1 MLKKILNKTIR
12 RVLNMFKLTKESGLV
27 KNVWVPLILNGT
39 YTFEQCPNLFNLRE
53 VVQEVLIEVGFIK
66 EEPTA

>member
-1 MLKKILNKTIR
+1 MFKTINKIKR

-39 YTFEQCPNLFNLRE
+39 YTFAQCPNLFNLRE
-53 VVQEVLIEVGFIK
+53 VVEEVLIEVGFIVV
-66 EEPTA
+66 E

>member
-1 MLKKILNKTIR
+1 
-12 RVLNMFKLTKESGLV
+12 MFKLNKESGLV

-53 VVQEVLIEVGFIK
+53 VVEEVLEEMGFFT
-66 EEPTA
+66 E

>member
-1 MLKKILNKTIR
+1 MFNKIIR
-12 RVLNMFKLTKESGLV
+12 RVLSMFTLTKESGLV
-27 KNVWVPLILNGT
+27 KNVWIPLIMNGT

-66 EEPTA
+66 EEPTTE

>member
-1 MLKKILNKTIR
+1 
-12 RVLNMFKLTKESGLV
+12 MFTLTKESGLV
-27 KNVWVPLILNGT
+27 KNVWIPLIMNGT

-66 EEPTA
+66 EEPTTE

>member
-1 MLKKILNKTIR
+1 MLKKVLNKIKR
-12 RVLNMFKLTKESGLV
+12 RVLSMFKLTKESGIV

-53 VVQEVLIEVGFIK
+53 VVEEVLIEVGFIIK
-66 EEPTA
+66 EPTA